1 MDIRRKLYFYFYF
14 IVIQEVNHRV
24 GRNQIDVVDI
34 GGGLKV
40 RMKEWRIQV
49 KCCTIAY
56 SFVLSYPE
64 FNEGLTNRKILIF
77 LGIPT
82 SESIIVSLVY
92 TGIAQK
98 GNWGSNPVQARIFSG
113 FLFATAKVAFITAM
127 IFFSFITN
135 TDAFSGEH
143 RGWYCSSFFWGIC
156 ARPKSKSRNPLN

>member
-49 KCCTIAY
+49 KCCTIVY
-56 SFVLSYPE
+56 SYVLWCPE
-64 FNEGLTNRKILIF
+64 FKEGLTNIKILIF
-77 LGIPT
+77 LGSPK

-98 GNWGSNPVQARIFSG
+98 GNWVSNPVQVRIFSG
-113 FLFATAKVAFITAM
+113 FLFRNCKSCVRYCDDLFLIYNQYWYLVRWTQRM
-127 IFFSFITN
+127 ILLEFLL
-135 TDAFSGEH
+135 
-143 RGWYCSSFFWGIC
+143 
-156 ARPKSKSRNPLN
+156 RNMRKT